1 MINRAVKSY
10 LKTMYINAHKKRL
23 HWIYFTMLI
32 GALPL
37 LIRLVVWLSV
47 ADSSIAPIVV
57 GDVVFW
63 GIMLNVAA
71 LYNISTAENMP
82 DLQVSVTAAALVRLS
97 LLVAIYTVAL
107 LPVMSPYVLWIA
119 VTLLTSL
126 SASSSFLTTDASY
139 LEMQQKAYDLANQIQ
154 GLPMPIREKVRKNIK
169 HLWDDNKFEEIQ
181 AEIAKCFAEYREQ
194 LEREIE
200 QAS

>member
-1 MINRAVKSY
+1 MINRLVKSY
-10 LKTMYINAHKKRL
+10 INNMYLNAHKKRL

-47 ADSSIAPIVV
+47 ADSSIEPIVV

-63 GIMLNVAA
+63 GVMLNVAA

-97 LLVAIYTVAL
+97 LLVAIYTAAL
-107 LPVMSPYVLWIA
+107 FPGISPHVLWIV
-119 VTLLTSL
+119 VTLLTGL
-126 SASSSFLTTDASY
+126 SATASFLTTDATY
-139 LEMQQKAYDLANQIQ
+139 VEVQQTMYSLANQIQ
-154 GLPMPIREKVRKNIK
+154 GLPMPVREEVRKNVK
-169 HLWDDNKFEEIQ
+169 HLWDDNKHADIQ
-181 AEIAKCFAEYREQ
+181 AEINKSFKKYREQ

-200 QAS
+200 Q